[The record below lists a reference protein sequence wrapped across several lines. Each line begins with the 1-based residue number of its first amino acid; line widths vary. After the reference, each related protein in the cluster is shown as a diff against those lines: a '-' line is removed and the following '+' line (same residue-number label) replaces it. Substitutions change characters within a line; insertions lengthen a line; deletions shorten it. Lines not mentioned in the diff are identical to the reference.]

1 MGYYNVDS
9 TDGSLRTVAGATVYA
24 DCPIGTVLSYAG
36 VTAALPVGWML
47 CAGQALSRTTYK
59 ELFMTIGTSF
69 GVGDGA
75 TTFNIPDLR
84 ECVPVGAGSDN
95 TTYTMGAHDTY
106 SLGDFK
112 DDQFQGHW
120 HRFSTN
126 GNDKGKGGMH
136 SAYGGGD
143 GPYDS
148 STYPN
153 GIITPQSMENMGNVR
168 YGTTTHGKQVGV
180 YYIIKV
186 LSSAVPTDLQDIV
199 LAGHTNT
206 LEIKYISLDLYSCVI
221 YSAYSE
227 STGVSSTGI
236 ISLEDPRI
244 PQIASGEVLPLTVSV
259 GSSEIT
265 VGNIQSYNPIRNI
278 VIVTLNMGTNKTMII
293 KRA

>member
-24 DCPIGTVLSYAG
+24 DCPVGAILPYAG
-36 VTAALPVGWML
+36 VTAALPVGWMI

-59 ELFMTIGTSF
+59 ELFMNIGTSF

-95 TTYTMGAHDTY
+95 TMYTMGAHDTY

-112 DDQFQGHW
+112 DDQFQGHG
-120 HRFSTN
+120 HNIAYSMINLDAGNRTGQTTGN
-126 GNDKGKGGMH
+126 GYRYSSEL
-136 SAYGGGD
+136 SANGD
-143 GPYDS
+143 IIAKN
-148 STYPN
+148 N
-153 GIITPQSMENMGNVR
+153 GTPRTGD
-168 YGTTTHGKQVGV
+168 TTHGKQVGV

-186 LSSAVPTDLQDIV
+186 LSSAVPADLQDIV
-199 LAGHTNT
+199 LFSKPNT
-206 LEIKYISLDLYSCVI
+206 LELKYISLDLYTCVI

-236 ISLEDPRI
+236 ISLSDPRI
-244 PQIASGEVLPLTVSV
+244 PQIPSGEVLPLTVSV

-265 VGNIQSYNPIRNI
+265 VGNLQQYNPTRNI
-278 VIVTLNMGTNKTMII
+278 VLVSLGLGTNKNMII

>member
-24 DCPIGTVLSYAG
+24 DCPVGAILPYAG

-59 ELFMTIGTSF
+59 ELFMNIGTSF

-95 TTYTMGAHDTY
+95 TTHTMGAHDTY

-120 HRFSTN
+120 HRIDQDGVGSDQYKSYPLSVYDGTTRTGTVIANNAISDRTN
-126 GNDKGKGGMH
+126 G
-136 SAYGGGD
+136 
-143 GPYDS
+143 
-148 STYPN
+148 
-153 GIITPQSMENMGNVR
+153 TPRV
-168 YGTTTHGKQVGV
+168 GTTTHGKQVGV

-186 LSSAVPTDLQDIV
+186 LNSAVPIDLQDIV
-199 LAGHTNT
+199 LTGKTNSI
-206 LEIKYISLDLYSCVI
+206 EIKYISLDLYSCVI

-236 ISLEDPRI
+236 ISLQDPRI
-244 PQIASGEVLPLTVSV
+244 PQIQSGEVLPLTVSV

-265 VGNIQSYNPIRNI
+265 VGNLQQYNPTRNI
-278 VIVTLNMGTNKTMII
+278 VLVALGLGTNKNMII